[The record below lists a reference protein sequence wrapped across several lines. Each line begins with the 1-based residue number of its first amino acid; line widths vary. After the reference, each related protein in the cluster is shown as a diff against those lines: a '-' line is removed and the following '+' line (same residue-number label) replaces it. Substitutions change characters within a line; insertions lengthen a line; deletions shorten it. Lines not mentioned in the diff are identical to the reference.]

1 MNTAMMAFSLGPAEI
16 GLLLIIMIFVF
27 GPRRIP
33 EIGKSVG
40 EALTSFKKAT
50 REVEAET
57 TEALKS
63 EEKPKELEAANPS
76 E

>member
-1 MNTAMMAFSLGPAEI
+1 MNSTLLAFSLGPWEI
-16 GLLLIIMIFVF
+16 GLLLIIMVFAF

-50 REVEAET
+50 REVEEET
-57 TEALKS
+57 KEALPS
-63 EEKPKELEAANPS
+63 GDSAEKQ
-76 E
+76 

>member
-1 MNTAMMAFSLGPAEI
+1 MVFA
-16 GLLLIIMIFVF
+16 F

-50 REVEAET
+50 REVEEETKKPLPPADAE
-57 TEALKS
+57 
-63 EEKPKELEAANPS
+63 
-76 E
+76 

>member
-1 MNTAMMAFSLGPAEI
+1 MSSTLLAFSLGPWEI
-16 GLLLIIMIFVF
+16 GLLLIIMVFAF

-50 REVEAET
+50 REVEE
-57 TEALKS
+57 
-63 EEKPKELEAANPS
+63 EEKKESLPPAE
-76 E
+76 

>member
-1 MNTAMMAFSLGPAEI
+1 MNSTLLAFSLGPWEI
-16 GLLLIIMIFVF
+16 GLLLIIMVFAF

-50 REVEAET
+50 REMDSD
-57 TEALKS
+57 KS
-63 EEKPKELEAANPS
+63 AGSLEAGES
-76 E
+76 TDK

>member
-1 MNTAMMAFSLGPAEI
+1 MNSTLLAFSLGPWEI
-16 GLLLIIMIFVF
+16 GLLLIIMVFAF

-50 REVEAET
+50 REVEAESN
-57 TEALKS
+57 EALPPGEKS
-63 EEKPKELEAANPS
+63 KQDEK
-76 E
+76 